1 MAGGVTFAVEGLS
14 DVISAFNE
22 LAEEIGDKKARSR
35 VLIPAMRKAMQP
47 VLADA
52 KAKAPV
58 DTGALVKHLQV
69 EARRPNRKD
78 QRSKYIDPNDAVIAA
93 VTTKAFP
100 KKLRAQFFEQNKS
113 LLESN
118 PSAYQKKFKKFA
130 ISQGFPYDARAMAQE
145 FGSARNPAHPFL
157 RPALENNATQVA
169 NNLGK
174 TLGEQITRYRTRTKR

>member
-1 MAGGVTFAVEGLS
+1 MAGFTFKVEGLS
-14 DVISAFNE
+14 DVIGAFNE
-22 LAEEIGDKKARSR
+22 LAEEIGDKTARSK

-52 KAKAPV
+52 KANAPV
-58 DTGALVKHLQV
+58 DTGALAKHLQI
-69 EARRPNRKD
+69 EARRPTRRD
-78 QRSKYIDPNDAVIAA
+78 QRSKYVNPKDAVIAA

-100 KKLRAQFFEQNKS
+100 RKLRRQFLEQNQS

-118 PSAYQKKFKKFA
+118 PSAYRKKFKKFA
-130 ISQGFPYDARAMAQE
+130 LSQGFPYDARAVAQE
-145 FGSARNPAHPFL
+145 FGSARNSAHPFL

-169 NNLGK
+169 SNLGK

>member
-1 MAGGVTFAVEGLS
+1 MAGFTFKVEGLS
-14 DVISAFNE
+14 DVISAFND
-22 LAEEIGDKKARSR
+22 LADEIGDKQARSK

-52 KAKAPV
+52 KASAPV
-58 DTGALVKHLQV
+58 DTGALAKHLQV
-69 EARRPNRKD
+69 EARRPNRRD
-78 QRSKYIDPNDAVIAA
+78 QRSKYVDPKDAVIAA

-100 KKLRAQFFEQNKS
+100 KKLRRQFREQNQS

-130 ISQGFPYDARAMAQE
+130 ISQGFPYDARAVAQE

-157 RPALENNATQVA
+157 RPALENNASQVA

-174 TLGEQITRYRTRTKR
+174 TLGEQITRYRTKAKR